1 MLLKSTTIKVL
12 PHWMAL
18 LLYSYGLYS
27 VSNLRA
33 GAVLYSLS
41 VSLAHHTT
49 PDILRVLRDVCWTMV
64 YPIWI
69 LSSVAFTFWCKEMA
83 THSSVLA
90 WRIPG
95 MGEPGGLLSMGS
107 HRVGHNWSDLVAAGM
122 FVEPWS
128 TPYEFWALQPS
139 HSDTIFLWGISDV
152 LEPWH
157 LILSFRYPVNC
168 HPYS

>member
-1 MLLKSTTIKVL
+1 MTSYLMLLKSTTIKVL

-69 LSSVAFTFWCKEMA
+69 LSSAAFTFWYNLPLGYFRCFR
-83 THSSVLA
+83 TLTSNIVFPVSSQL
-90 WRIPG
+90 
-95 MGEPGGLLSMGS
+95 
-107 HRVGHNWSDLVAAGM
+107 
-122 FVEPWS
+122 
-128 TPYEFWALQPS
+128 PS
-139 HSDTIFLWGISDV
+139 IFLKAVRMKQACVWRLHVGSPIWGVGTRCAGQGAKWEASV
-152 LEPWH
+152 
-157 LILSFRYPVNC
+157 
-168 HPYS
+168 